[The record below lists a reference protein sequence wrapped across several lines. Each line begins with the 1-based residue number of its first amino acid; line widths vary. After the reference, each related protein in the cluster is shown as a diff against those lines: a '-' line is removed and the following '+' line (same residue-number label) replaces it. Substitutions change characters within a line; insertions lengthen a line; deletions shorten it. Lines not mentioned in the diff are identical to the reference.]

1 MDFYYENDIVRR
13 SAEKRKKT
21 KTKRTKK
28 KTGNQKKKLKRD
40 AEVGMKMKW
49 NTPHKKKEERRKQTR
64 VKYFSVDP
72 EAHPSLE
79 SCS

>member
-28 KTGNQKKKLKRD
+28 KNGEPKKKLKRD
-40 AEVGMKMKW
+40 AEVGMKMK
-49 NTPHKKKEERRKQTR
+49 
-64 VKYFSVDP
+64 
-72 EAHPSLE
+72 
-79 SCS
+79 